1 MISQKPTPFYRSA
14 GFKISACVVCA
25 IALLGI
31 ALDLVFD
38 DGLERITSRLV
49 AAQVDAE
56 VEFVGTL
63 LGAQVAFEQQA
74 STESTLER
82 LIQNSD
88 GAIARA
94 AIIDAEGEPF
104 AASGQGNL
112 QAMYASASTG
122 IVSASDAERISVA
135 TLTLPN
141 GTAAGNI
148 AVEWTTEHIAEVRH
162 AIQRQVLLATI
173 VVGIIATAI
182 VLLAFR
188 FIVSKPMS
196 RLASAVER
204 LRHHDYDFEVTD
216 VQRGDEFGVLSRSVE
231 SFRSDLSAAAELE
244 ARARE
249 TNAAFDATSAPLMV
263 ADTKGQITAINP
275 AAQRLMKTYRD
286 AIMKMVP
293 GFDPTEILGQPLQRF
308 HPNDH
313 GRILDRIGAAAV
325 STRLKF
331 GEGRMKLQI
340 QPIHAA
346 DGSQAG
352 YVLEWQDMTNEFR
365 DRSRIDAIERT
376 QLCAEFGGDG
386 KLKTCND
393 TFRNAFGAETAQLAQ
408 LIRSVEPSGPTGQQI
423 VDQVLRGENI
433 DGLFQI
439 ASSSGKPV
447 FVECN
452 INAMRDIDDTIHRLF
467 FVARDVSEAQIDLE
481 QARAER
487 EQSEKERAQVVDA
500 LRDGMSKLSGGDL
513 DAEIDGRFADR
524 FEELRRDYNATVQML
539 QSAMTEI
546 AERAGKICSETR
558 EISTTAEILSQRSE
572 STAATLEQTAAALD
586 QLTGGVKN
594 AAESAREASSIVA
607 DARAGAEQSGEVV
620 VRTVKAMDEIAA
632 SSQKVASI
640 IKVIDDIAFQTNLL
654 ALNAGVEAARAGDAG
669 RGFAVVASEVRALA
683 QRSSDAAR
691 EINTLIG
698 QSSAQVRSGVAL
710 VGETGEALQRIVGWV
725 TNISERVVQ
734 IADAAKNQSSSLEDI
749 NGAVNQLDGA
759 TQQNAARLEETTAAS
774 ETLRN
779 DASTLVEVIARFRLP
794 GSKDTRSPARPVSPA
809 RAPKVAVAKA
819 RPPVSASAAAT
830 ATATERWT
838 DF

>member
-1 MISQKPTPFYRSA
+1 MTTQTKIPFYRSA
-14 GFKISACVVCA
+14 GFKISTCIIGAVA
-25 IALLGI
+25 FLAI

-38 DGLERITSRLV
+38 DGLNRITSRLV
-49 AAQVDAE
+49 ATQVDAE

-63 LGAQVAFEQQA
+63 LGAQVAFDQQA
-74 STESTLER
+74 SAEDTLAR
-82 LIQNSD
+82 LVENSG
-88 GAIARA
+88 GAISRV
-94 AIIDAEGEPF
+94 AILDAEGKPF
-104 AASGQGNL
+104 AASGRRDLQGL
-112 QAMYASASTG
+112 YDLVSTG
-122 IVSASDAERISVA
+122 VTSASDAEGIA
-135 TLTLPN
+135 IAELTLPN
-141 GTAAGNI
+141 GTKAGT
-148 AVEWTTEHIAEVRH
+148 VVVGWTTEHIAELH
-162 AIQRQVLLATI
+162 ASIQRRVILATM

-182 VLLAFR
+182 VLIAFR
-188 FIVSKPMS
+188 FIVSRPMS

-204 LRHHDYDFEVTD
+204 LRRREYDFEVSD
-216 VQRGDEFGVLSRSVE
+216 VERRDEFGLLSRSVE

-263 ADTKGQITAINP
+263 ANAQGQITAINP
-275 AAQRLMKTYRD
+275 AAQELMKKYREG
-286 AIMKMVP
+286 IMRMIP
-293 GFDPTEILGQPLQRF
+293 DFDPTRILGQPLQRF
-308 HPNDH
+308 HPDDH
-313 GRILDRIGAAAV
+313 GRILDRIGASAV

-340 QPIHAA
+340 QPIHAP

-352 YVLEWQDMTNEFR
+352 YVLEWQDVTDEFR
-365 DRSRIDAIERT
+365 DRSRIEAIERT
-376 QLCAEFGGDG
+376 QLCAEFAADG
-386 KLKTCND
+386 NLKTCND
-393 TFRNAFGAETAQLAQ
+393 AFRTAVGAGTAKLAD
-408 LIRSVEPSGPTGQQI
+408 LIRSIEPKGSTGQEI
-423 VDQVLRGENI
+423 VDQVLRGENV
-433 DGLFQI
+433 DGLLQI
-439 ASSSGKPV
+439 ASGSGKPV

-481 QARAER
+481 QARIER
-487 EQSEKERAQVVDA
+487 EQSERERTAVVDA

-513 DAEIDGRFADR
+513 SAEIEVRFAER

-546 AERAGKICSETR
+546 AERAGKIRNETKD
-558 EISTTAEILSQRSE
+558 ISTNAEILSQRSE

-586 QLTGGVKN
+586 QLTGGMKN

-607 DARAGAEQSGEVV
+607 DARASAEQSGEVV

-632 SSQKVASI
+632 SSKKVASI

-698 QSSAQVRSGVAL
+698 QSSAQVKSGVAL

-734 IADAAKNQSSSLEDI
+734 IADAAKDQSSSLEDI
-749 NGAVNQLDGA
+749 NGAVTQLDGA

-774 ETLRN
+774 EALRN
-779 DASTLVEVIARFRLP
+779 DASTLVEAIARFRV
-794 GSKDTRSPARPVSPA
+794 PAAKEMQAPIKPTPPP
-809 RAPKVAVAKA
+809 RAPEIAVAKGRA
-819 RPPVSASAAAT
+819 SASAAAMAAET
-830 ATATERWT
+830 WT